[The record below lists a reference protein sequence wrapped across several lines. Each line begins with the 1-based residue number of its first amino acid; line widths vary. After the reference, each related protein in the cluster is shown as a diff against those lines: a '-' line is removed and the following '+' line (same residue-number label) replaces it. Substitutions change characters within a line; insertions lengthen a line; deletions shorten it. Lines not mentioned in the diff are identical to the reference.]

1 MNTEK
6 IAEIIAQRVNSMLN
20 AGKVSEIDDDNLLK
34 VVIAGAVRQ
43 AITIQDDSKK
53 YNDSIKLLSI
63 DDDLEKC
70 VNFSFNQIVQIVCSE
85 EVLKLSVEL
94 VKKHRGL

>member
-6 IAEIIAQRVNSMLN
+6 IADIVAQRVNSMLN
-20 AGKVSEIDDDNLLK
+20 AGKVSEIDDEILLK
-34 VVIAGAVRQ
+34 VVIAGSVRQ
-43 AITIQDDSKK
+43 ALTMQDESKK
-53 YNDSIKLLSI
+53 YNDSAKLLSS

-70 VNFSFNQIVQIVCSE
+70 VNFSFNEIAQIVCSE

-94 VKKHRGL
+94 VKKRRGL